1 MVHLVDCPNGISAE
15 VLAARNKCSPIL
27 AKEQLKLAEEFGK
40 GLKNTISHRNFRFSI
55 LKLTFRVN
63 GPKSI
68 RKFN

>member
-40 GLKNTISHRNFRFSI
+40 GLKIQYYISWKFSF
-55 LKLTFRVN
+55 LK
-63 GPKSI
+63 SS
-68 RKFN
+68 